1 MGRQRRQYGQPQQ
14 QGETEGQVEGGEG
27 QGLLAVHAG
36 QQGQQGTATG
46 QEGDEFESV
55 GYVISQLFAT

>member
-1 MGRQRRQYGQPQQ
+1 VGWQRCQHGQAQQ
-14 QGETEGQVEGGEG
+14 QGEPEGQVEGGEG
-27 QGLLAVHAG
+27 QGLLAVHTG

-55 GYVISQLFAT
+55 GYVISKLFAT